1 MGAVSDLDSY
11 RNRAVLR
18 SAVGNRYCFYEIA
31 NGAKMSNNEESVN
44 MSDKIEVSALQLLYI
59 ISDSIDEFCSNRYDE
74 DSQFDSLG
82 FAQDKVVDI
91 FMEHRKK

>member
-1 MGAVSDLDSY
+1 MGAVPDLDSY
-11 RNRAVLR
+11 RNRAVLCG
-18 SAVGNRYCFYEIA
+18 AMGNRDGFYEIA
-31 NGAKMSNNEESVN
+31 NGSKMSNSEESVN

-91 FMEHRKK
+91 FMEHKKK

>member
-1 MGAVSDLDSY
+1 
-11 RNRAVLR
+11 
-18 SAVGNRYCFYEIA
+18 
-31 NGAKMSNNEESVN
+31 MSNIEESVN

-59 ISDSIDEFCSNRYDE
+59 ISDSIDEF
-74 DSQFDSLG
+74 DSLG

>member
-1 MGAVSDLDSY
+1 
-11 RNRAVLR
+11 
-18 SAVGNRYCFYEIA
+18 
-31 NGAKMSNNEESVN
+31 MSNNEESVN

-74 DSQFDSLG
+74 DNQFDSLG

-91 FMEHRKK
+91 FMEHKKK

>member
-1 MGAVSDLDSY
+1 
-11 RNRAVLR
+11 
-18 SAVGNRYCFYEIA
+18 
-31 NGAKMSNNEESVN
+31 MSNNEESVN

-91 FMEHRKK
+91 FTNNKNRNMSNSLK

>member
-1 MGAVSDLDSY
+1 MGAVPDLDSY

-18 SAVGNRYCFYEIA
+18 SAVGNRDGFYEIT
-31 NGAKMSNNEESVN
+31 NRIKMSNNEESVN

-74 DSQFDSLG
+74 DNQFDSLG
-82 FAQDKVVDI
+82 FAQDKVIDI
-91 FMEHRKK
+91 FHRK